1 MGDTYQTENF
11 NICLNSF
18 AGIFHYAPSCFE
30 GLKAFRGVDGRIRLF
45 RPDKN
50 AKRMADSAT
59 YLDMPYPSEEMF
71 INMCVQCVKENLEY
85 LPPYEASGASL
96 YLRPALIGINPQ
108 LGIHSAR
115 DVMFAVM
122 CSPVGTYSGSEESD
136 SWHRCYFEELRPR
149 LHFRFWMLQARRKLC
164 AVASRL

>member
-1 MGDTYQTENF
+1 MMKNIDWSKLSFSYTQTKALVYSRCIDGKWETPTVTEDF
-11 NICLNSF
+11 NICLSSF

-45 RPDKN
+45 RPDRN
-50 AKRMADSAT
+50 ARRMADSAT

-108 LGIHSAR
+108 L
-115 DVMFAVM
+115 
-122 CSPVGTYSGSEESD
+122 
-136 SWHRCYFEELRPR
+136 
-149 LHFRFWMLQARRKLC
+149 
-164 AVASRL
+164 

>member
-1 MGDTYQTENF
+1 MMKYIDGSKLSFSYTQTKALVYSRCIDGKWETPAVTENF

-59 YLDMPYPSEEMF
+59 Y
-71 INMCVQCVKENLEY
+71 
-85 LPPYEASGASL
+85 
-96 YLRPALIGINPQ
+96 
-108 LGIHSAR
+108 
-115 DVMFAVM
+115 
-122 CSPVGTYSGSEESD
+122 
-136 SWHRCYFEELRPR
+136 
-149 LHFRFWMLQARRKLC
+149 
-164 AVASRL
+164 